1 MLPHGKWEDRF
12 GYTFASFPASGF
24 RRPAGSVA
32 QLVEQRT
39 ENPCVG
45 GSIPPRATIRLR
57 YVLTLTTYNAL
68 LLAGHFLSIER
79 ACFLHL
85 RYVHCTYDFTAF

>member
-12 GYTFASFPASGF
+12 GYTFASFPASDF

-45 GSIPPRATIRLR
+45 GSIPPRATILLR
-57 YVLTLTTYNAL
+57 YVLDRWFTERTDHIVNTF
-68 LLAGHFLSIER
+68 GPKGFSSGSSIELSKSELPR
-79 ACFLHL
+79 W
-85 RYVHCTYDFTAF
+85 